1 MSQALKMI
9 FVAVVAALIGG
20 SGTYLYQA
28 NQSPISPLANTQERK
43 INEPEVT
50 TAIGSANK
58 FTGVAKYNCEK
69 SGGSFTNNS
78 CVCPIEAELGQTQ
91 EMMYDKNTGYCQTTA
106 GGPGGDAFATSIG
119 LPYGDYGFFM
129 GIIVNSCEK
138 SGGEMSGAACI
149 CSKNTTYDKSTGYC
163 K

>member
-1 MSQALKMI
+1 MSQTSKMI
-9 FVAVVAALIGG
+9 LVAVVAALIGG
-20 SGTYLYQA
+20 SGIYLWQA
-28 NQSPISPLANTQERK
+28 NQSPISPPVTTQEQK

-50 TAIGSANK
+50 
-58 FTGVAKYNCEK
+58 GVVKYNCEK
-69 SGGSFTNNS
+69 SGGSFTNKN

-106 GGPGGDAFATSIG
+106 GGPGGDAFAASIG
-119 LPYGDYGFFM
+119 LPYGAYGYFM
-129 GIIVNSCEK
+129 NIIVNSCEK
-138 SGGEMSGAACI
+138 SGGGMSGAACI